1 MIADVGVMVFSWMT
15 AATVITLLV
24 DPGSYTSDSAR
35 LPRSWMGAAPGSD
48 GSKLGAVA
56 RARIAPLRGSITT
69 TVPLS
74 ASDALTSATSA
85 FSAAH
90 WMSRSMVS
98 RIELP
103 STGSRWLDSELG
115 ISRPPAP
122 AS

>member
-1 MIADVGVMVFSWMT
+1 M
-15 AATVITLLV
+15 
-24 DPGSYTSDSAR
+24 
-35 LPRSWMGAAPGSD
+35 
-48 GSKLGAVA
+48 
-56 RARIAPLRGSITT
+56 RGSITT

-74 ASDALTSATSA
+74 AAAAFTSAASA
-85 FSAAH
+85 RSAAH
-90 WMSRSMVS
+90 WMSRLIVS